1 MRAFA
6 DDMASSGKPLDD
18 EDLVSYI
25 LVGLDEEYN
34 SVVTTLVARS
44 DTVSL
49 AEAYAQLLHYKQ
61 WQNLLHDESNEHH
74 STNLANRG
82 RGSQRGRGTQRGRMS
97 RGSGRNS
104 SGPPRHNG
112 SNSSNDNQ
120 PRCQLCKKK
129 GHMVM
134 DCWHRFDEK
143 FVPDN
148 RFA

>member
-1 MRAFA
+1 MSRDTLLQVSVCKTTAEVWAFLEATFSSIKKACTVNTRIALSTTRKGNLSISKYVGKMCAFA

-82 RGSQRGRGTQRGRMS
+82 RGSQRG
-97 RGSGRNS
+97 
-104 SGPPRHNG
+104 
-112 SNSSNDNQ
+112 
-120 PRCQLCKKK
+120 
-129 GHMVM
+129 
-134 DCWHRFDEK
+134 
-143 FVPDN
+143 
-148 RFA
+148 